1 MKIMRVSVIISVVAG
16 LFLLAHLFV
25 PRVELD
31 PIAII
36 LLVLVIAP
44 WLAPILKSVELPGG
58 VKIEFKDLEKIR
70 ENAAEAGLLKMP
82 LEKKEEPTYVSVA
95 EQDPNLALAGLRI
108 EIERR
113 LRAMA
118 KAYGI
123 NIERKSIRQILR
135 QLSIGEVISH
145 GESTVL
151 NDLVVVLNEA
161 VHGAEVDPRVTEWA
175 IEVGPSLL
183 AVLDERLPS
192 EQSE

>member
-1 MKIMRVSVIISVVAG
+1 MKRMRASVIISVVVG

-25 PRVELD
+25 SRVEVD

-70 ENAAEAGLLKMP
+70 ESAAEAGLLKMP
-82 LEKKEEPTYVSVA
+82 LEKKEELAYVSIA
-95 EQDPNLALAGLRI
+95 DQDPNLALAGLRI

-113 LRAMA
+113 LRAIA
-118 KAYGI
+118 EAYGI
-123 NIERKSIRQILR
+123 NIERKSIRQVLR
-135 QLSIGEVISH
+135 QLSIGEAISQ
-145 GESTVL
+145 GQATVL

-175 IEVGPSLL
+175 IEVGPSFL
-183 AVLDERLPS
+183 AVLDERLALR
-192 EQSE
+192 QRK